1 MGMANTIDSSLMLSS
16 YKKEERK
23 TGSDILGKDDFL
35 KILMVQLQNQDP
47 SNPLQDKD
55 FIAQMATFSSLEQMT
70 NMNTSMQKLV
80 QMQEQDSLI
89 AYSEF
94 AGREIKWHKVAES
107 EDPNAQPSIE
117 EGTGRVASIQFKN
130 GNAVFILEDGTE
142 LTPAN
147 ISEVKGGSQDNS
159 LMQASMLI
167 GRLITYVGQD
177 GTEQKDSVKSVSLKD
192 GNTLFQLGNG
202 TAVNS
207 SQITEIE

>member
-1 MGMANTIDSSLMLSS
+1 MANTIDSSLMLSS

-47 SNPLQDKD
+47 TNPLQDKD

-70 NMNTSMQKLV
+70 NMNTNMQKLV

-142 LTPAN
+142 LAPAN

-167 GRLITYVGQD
+167 GRLITYVGED
-177 GTEQKDSVKSVSLKD
+177 GTEQKDSVKSVSLK
-192 GNTLFQLGNG
+192 GGVTLFQLGNG

>member
-1 MGMANTIDSSLMLSS
+1 MANTIDSSLMLSS

-23 TGSDILGKDDFL
+23 TGTDILGKDDFL

-47 SNPLQDKD
+47 TNPLQDKD

-70 NMNTSMQKLV
+70 NMNTNMQKLV

-147 ISEVKGGSQDNS
+147 ISEIKGGSQDNS

-167 GRLITYVGQD
+167 GRMITYVGED
-177 GTEQKDSVKSVSLKD
+177 GTEQKDSVKSVSLKG

>member
-1 MGMANTIDSSLMLSS
+1 
-16 YKKEERK
+16 
-23 TGSDILGKDDFL
+23 
-35 KILMVQLQNQDP
+35 
-47 SNPLQDKD
+47 
-55 FIAQMATFSSLEQMT
+55 MATFSSLEQMT

-177 GTEQKDSVKSVSLKD
+177 GTEQKDSVKSVSLKG

>member
-1 MGMANTIDSSLMLSS
+1 MANTIDSSLMLSS

-177 GTEQKDSVKSVSLKD
+177 GTEQKDSVKSVSLKG

>member
-177 GTEQKDSVKSVSLKD
+177 GTEQKDSVKSVSLKG

>member
-1 MGMANTIDSSLMLSS
+1 MANTIDSSLMLSS

-142 LTPAN
+142 LAPAN

-177 GTEQKDSVKSVSLKD
+177 GTEQKDSVKSVSLKG

>member
-1 MGMANTIDSSLMLSS
+1 MANTIDSSLMLSS

-47 SNPLQDKD
+47 TNPLQDKD

-70 NMNTSMQKLV
+70 NMNSSMQKLV

-89 AYSEF
+89 AFSEF
-94 AGREIKWHKVAES
+94 AGKEIKWHKLIES
-107 EDPNAQPSIE
+107 DDPDVQPSIE
-117 EGTGRVASIQFKN
+117 EGTGIVASIQFKN
-130 GNAVFILEDGTE
+130 GSAVFVLEDGTE

-147 ISEVKGGSQDNS
+147 ISEVKGGSQGNS

-167 GRLITYVGQD
+167 GRLITYIGED
-177 GTEQKDSVKSVSLKD
+177 GAEQKGAVKSVSQKD

-202 TAVNS
+202 AAVNS
-207 SQITEIE
+207 SQITQIE